1 MRNYKLPI
9 CAFVAILPSPDWVF
23 ENVGFKIKGLKA
35 NLYFGQLSLDLGL
48 KESII
53 SAHN

>member
-1 MRNYKLPI
+1 
-9 CAFVAILPSPDWVF
+9 
-23 ENVGFKIKGLKA
+23 VGFKIKGLKA

-53 SAHN
+53 SAPN